1 MLQDCN
7 YFRCPPFSKRQ
18 SVEAMVERLAN
29 RVVGGYK
36 RKKLSLNATSSMDD
50 SLQSAESH
58 DMEYEETPG
67 NVSCCYQHI
76 LLTFDNQTGFNC
88 LLQL

>member
-1 MLQDCN
+1 
-7 YFRCPPFSKRQ
+7 
-18 SVEAMVERLAN
+18 MVERLAN

-50 SLQSAESH
+50 SLQLVESH

-67 NVSCCYQHI
+67 VYPLFIYSAYDLKI
-76 LLTFDNQTGFNC
+76 F
-88 LLQL
+88 

>member
-1 MLQDCN
+1 
-7 YFRCPPFSKRQ
+7 
-18 SVEAMVERLAN
+18 MVERIAN

-50 SLQSAESH
+50 SLQQVESH

-67 NVSCCYQHI
+67 VYPLFIYSAYDFKI
-76 LLTFDNQTGFNC
+76 FLI
-88 LLQL
+88 

>member
-1 MLQDCN
+1 
-7 YFRCPPFSKRQ
+7 
-18 SVEAMVERLAN
+18 MVERLAN

-50 SLQSAESH
+50 SLQQVESH

-67 NVSCCYQHI
+67 VYPLFIYPLND
-76 LLTFDNQTGFNC
+76 LT
-88 LLQL
+88 L